1 MFDAGCFRLNQMSD
15 CRVKISRKQPASNYS
30 KNPHLFRA
38 LSAPNKP
45 HQRDARAKSGTLCS
59 SGCSRSTGDEVRHVS
74 GISGPTQIGSC
85 DNYYNGRRPLVNLK
99 LNFKMAAGL
108 WPPFCR
114 AGLRRRVL
122 LVLLMP
128 ERCGCGFAQRCV
140 VCIVL
145 TRSGSACDERPRT
158 ERLSTGEAAC
168 MQQRRHE
175 SVQGE
180 SRREEYGVERV

>member
-1 MFDAGCFRLNQMSD
+1 MCLAAAPCQTNHTGVITKSKEEECLMFLSARALRTKLDT
-15 CRVKISRKQPASNYS
+15 
-30 KNPHLFRA
+30 FRA
-38 LSAPNKP
+38 FP
-45 HQRDARAKSGTLCS
+45 
-59 SGCSRSTGDEVRHVS
+59 
-74 GISGPTQIGSC
+74 GPAQIGSF
-85 DNYYNGRRPLVNLK
+85 DNYYNGRRPLVK
-99 LNFKMAAGL
+99 LNYKMAAGL

-122 LVLLMP
+122 LVLLKP

-168 MQQRRHE
+168 MQQRRNE

-180 SRREEYGVERV
+180 SRREEYGVERVRLFVRCATESARAS